1 MPESF
6 RNMVLINTGAPTGFE
21 LDVLRRNPLQTLQ
34 DLTPFLLWRSAVTL
48 LGGIGLPGIRAFFR
62 TTLRFSQRLTN
73 AYLTPYPDAAYMAGV
88 IKSPMMVPI
97 YRDDPVAQHMVEA
110 KRKVLKK
117 DDNL

>member
-1 MPESF
+1 MAITAKQGKGQLS
-6 RNMVLINTGAPTGFE
+6 
-21 LDVLRRNPLQTLQ
+21 
-34 DLTPFLLWRSAVTL
+34 TP
-48 LGGIGLPGIRAFFR
+48 FFR

-117 DDNL
+117 NDYI